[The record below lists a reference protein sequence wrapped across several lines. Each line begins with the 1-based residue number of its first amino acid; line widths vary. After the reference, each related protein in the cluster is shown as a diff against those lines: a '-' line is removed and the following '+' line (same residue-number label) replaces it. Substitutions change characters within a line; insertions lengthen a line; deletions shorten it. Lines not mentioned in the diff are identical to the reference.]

1 MASAHSEHVEHFD
14 AVVVGSGFGGAVSA
28 FRLAEAGLSVCLLE
42 RGKAY
47 PPGSFPRTPYEMG
60 QNFWRP
66 ENGLYGIF
74 DVRGF
79 RRTLW
84 CLLGS
89 GLGGGSLIDANT
101 LLRKDERWFV
111 EEDAQGGYTPWPVTR
126 AELDPHYDRVERML
140 GSQRYPYTT
149 TAKTRQMRHA
159 AEQLGLDWQ
168 PLNLAVTF
176 ANDSCEPE
184 TGAPIIGPENLHGVP
199 RFTCRLCGECNLGCN
214 FGSKNS
220 LDLNYLTR
228 AWQCGAEI
236 RTLCEVREIEPR
248 EDIYRV
254 RYVQYQPDES
264 SRMDREI
271 EADQLILA
279 AGTLGTT
286 ELLLRNRAHFP
297 LLSPTLGRRF
307 SGNGNLLTFV
317 FNARETTDD
326 EARPRLLEP
335 SRGPVITSAIRLP
348 DSVDG
353 GDGPGGYIEDAGYP
367 LFLDWVLELTRPH
380 ALGRLAGF
388 AGRRLWSLLSGNP
401 ATNVGR
407 ELAAAIGSGTHSAT
421 SLPLAAMGR
430 DRARGVIRLRHG
442 QLDIDCDRD
451 DSREIF
457 ERLRATAADIA
468 QIWQGDFQ
476 PNPIKAFGR
485 AVTVHPLGGC
495 AMGQDRSEGVVDA
508 HGEVFGYPGLFIA
521 DGSVL
526 PGSIGANPA
535 LTIAALADR
544 FADHMIDA
552 RGTQRRIPRAEAQ
565 RARRS

>member
-28 FRLAEAGLSVCLLE
+28 YRLAEAGLSVCLLE

-60 QNFWRP
+60 RNFWQP
-66 ENGLYGIF
+66 DDGLYGLF

-79 RRTLW
+79 RRKLW
-84 CLLGS
+84 CLLSS

-111 EEDAQGGYTPWPVTR
+111 EEDAKGGYVPWPVTR
-126 AELDPHYDRVERML
+126 AELDPHYDRVEQML
-140 GSQRYPYTT
+140 GAQRYPYPTT
-149 TAKTRQMRHA
+149 PKTRQMQHA
-159 AEQLGLDWQ
+159 AQRLGLEWQ
-168 PLNLAVTF
+168 PLKLAITF
-176 ANDSCEPE
+176 ANDGCAPE
-184 TGAPIIGPENLHGVP
+184 IGSPIVGPENLHGVP

-236 RTLCEVREIEPR
+236 RTLCEAREIEPR
-248 EDIYRV
+248 EGSYVI
-254 RYVQYQPDES
+254 RYIERSEEKRAGSLV
-264 SRMDREI
+264 EI

-286 ELLLRNRAHFP
+286 ELLLRNRSRFP
-297 LLSPTLGRRF
+297 LLSPMLGRRF

-317 FNARETTDD
+317 FNARETING
-326 EARPRLLEP
+326 EVRPRLLEP

-367 LFLDWVLELTRPH
+367 LFLDWALELTRPH

-388 AGRRLWSLLSGNP
+388 AGRRLWALFSGDAASNL
-401 ATNVGR
+401 GR

-430 DRARGVIRLRHG
+430 DRASGVIWLRHG
-442 QLDIDCDRD
+442 QLDIDYDSD

-457 ERLRATAADIA
+457 DRLRTTAADIA
-468 QIWQGDFQ
+468 RVWQGDFQ
-476 PNPIKAFGR
+476 PNAIKAFGR
-485 AVTVHPLGGC
+485 AISVHPLGGC
-495 AMGQDRSEGVVDA
+495 AMGRHRGDGVVDA

-526 PGSIGANPA
+526 PGSVGANPA
-535 LTIAALADR
+535 LTIAALADH
-544 FADHMIDA
+544 FADCIINTA
-552 RGTQRRIPRAEAQ
+552 PRQ
-565 RARRS
+565 NIRSRVSLSHWS

>member
-1 MASAHSEHVEHFD
+1 MASEHAEHFD

-28 FRLAEAGLSVCLLE
+28 YRLAEAGLSVCLLE

-47 PPGSFPRTPYEMG
+47 APGSFPRTPYEMG
-60 QNFWRP
+60 HNFWQP
-66 ENGLYGIF
+66 EDGLYGLF

-79 RRTLW
+79 RRKLW
-84 CLLGS
+84 CLLSS

-111 EEDAQGGYTPWPVTR
+111 EEDAQGGYESWPVSR

-140 GSQRYPYTT
+140 GAQRYPFTT
-149 TAKTRQMRHA
+149 PKTRQMRHA
-159 AEQLGLDWQ
+159 AQQLGLDWQ
-168 PLNLAVTF
+168 PLKLAVTF
-176 ANDSCEPE
+176 ANDGCEPE
-184 TGAPIIGPENLHGVP
+184 IGAAIVGPENLHGVP

-236 RTLCEVREIEPR
+236 RTLCEVCEIEPR
-248 EDIYRV
+248 ESGYAI
-254 RYVQYQPDES
+254 RYVERDEENRTDS
-264 SRMDREI
+264 LVEI
-271 EADQLILA
+271 EADQLVLA

-286 ELLLRNRAHFP
+286 ELLLRNRSRFP
-297 LLSPTLGRRF
+297 LLSPSLGRRF

-317 FNARETTDD
+317 FNARETT
-326 EARPRLLEP
+326 ESEVRPRLLEP

-367 LFLDWVLELTRPH
+367 LFLDWVLELTRPN

-388 AGRRLWSLLSGNP
+388 TGRRLWALLTGDTAS
-401 ATNVGR
+401 ALGR

-430 DRARGVIRLRHG
+430 DRANGVIRLRRG
-442 QLDIDCDRD
+442 QLDIDYDRD
-451 DSREIF
+451 ESREIF
-457 ERLRATAADIA
+457 DRLRATAADIA
-468 QIWQGDFQ
+468 CVWQSDFQ
-476 PNPIKAFGR
+476 PNTIKAFGR
-485 AVTVHPLGGC
+485 AITVHPLGGC
-495 AMGQDRSEGVVDA
+495 AMGRSPAEGVVDA

-526 PGSIGANPA
+526 PGSVGANPA

-544 FADHMIDA
+544 FADRIIDTA
-552 RGTQRRIPRAEAQ
+552 QRQRRRN
-565 RARRS
+565 RVSLFRSL